1 LSPMSFSIADNVK
14 KARENIAEAAA
25 RAGAEPGSIILV
37 AAAKT
42 KDAAMV
48 RQAVAAGV
56 DAVGEN
62 RVNEL
67 AEKRELGAYEG
78 VPLHFIGHLQR
89 NKTRLITG
97 RVDLIQSVDSLELL
111 QIVAGQAEKMGIIQ
125 DILLQVNIGG
135 EKTKGGFEPSR
146 AKEAAGAAAAL
157 KGVRV
162 RGLMA
167 IPPVWPADYETHK
180 NYVYFDE
187 MYKLFVDI
195 RAEKYDNIDMK
206 FLSMG
211 MSGDYAAAIEA
222 GANMVRLGTAIFGGR

>member
-1 LSPMSFSIADNVK
+1 MALSIEDNVRSIRERIG
-14 KARENIAEAAA
+14 KAALAS
-25 RAGAEPGSIILV
+25 GADPSSITLV

-42 KDAAMV
+42 KDALMV

-56 DAVGEN
+56 DAIGEN
-62 RVNEL
+62 RANEM
-67 AEKRELGAYEG
+67 AEKMGQGAYEG

-89 NKTRLITG
+89 NKLKLVGG
-97 RVDLIQSVDSLELL
+97 RVELIQSADSGELL
-111 QIVAGQAEKMGIIQ
+111 RALSTQAEKMGLIQ
-125 DILLQVNIGG
+125 DVLLQVNIGR
-135 EKTKGGFEPSR
+135 EASKGGFEP
-146 AKEAAGAAAAL
+146 EAVRDAVCLASQL

-167 IPPVWPADYETHK
+167 IPPVWYEGLK

-195 RAEKYDNIDMK
+195 RAQKYDNIDML

-211 MSGDYAAAIEA
+211 MSGVFEA
-222 GANMVRLGTAIFGGR
+222 P

>member
-1 LSPMSFSIADNVK
+1 MNIADNIK
-14 KARENIAEAAA
+14 EIRGNIAAAA
-25 RAGAEPGSIILV
+25 IKAGADPSSISLV
-37 AAAKT
+37 AASKT
-42 KDAAMV
+42 KDAACV
-48 RQAVAAGV
+48 RQAVLAGV

-67 AEKRELGAYEG
+67 IQKKAQGAYEG

-89 NKTRLITG
+89 NKSHLITG
-97 RVDLIQSVDSLELL
+97 TVDLIQSVASRELL
-111 QIVAGQAEKMGIIQ
+111 DMVSRQAEEMGITQ
-125 DILLQVNIGG
+125 DILIQVNIGMEASKSG
-135 EKTKGGFEPSR
+135 IEP
-146 AKEAAGAAAAL
+146 AAVKDIIAYASSL

-167 IPPVWPADYETHK
+167 IPPVWNSETQK

-195 RAEKYDNIDMK
+195 RTERYDNIDMK

-211 MSGDYAAAIEA
+211 MSGDYTAAIEA
-222 GANMVRLGTAIFGGR
+222 GANMIRIGSAIFGGRY